1 MKKISRVLSII
12 GLVLII
18 ANINLLAS
26 ENEFLAGT
34 AKVNITPE
42 NYELP
47 VHDSIYVRSLVL
59 EANGTRFAMIAIDM
73 GGYTNPKLVK
83 YADEKLKIDHLM
95 LCPSHTHSSRND
107 RDAKE
112 LEEKMIMALEMALKD
127 MSPVKIS
134 AGHRSFPQLGF
145 NRLIVREDGY
155 AREPWFGDERFSYIN
170 YERIPFGPVDP
181 AVGVIKFDA
190 LNGKTKAVIMNY
202 ACHNDAVWGN
212 YAISADWAGAACKWV
227 ENAFDNNVN
236 CLFVV
241 GAAGNIAPL
250 FKTPGRSSKDDPFQT
265 DHSVME
271 RMGMH
276 LGTETVKLIE
286 SLQPDIHE
294 KASLKI
300 KKDSLHFTGR
310 FDKEQHYNV
319 HFSTILLNE
328 KIAIATFPGEPFIKF
343 QLDWKE
349 EISKEEKVTP
359 FFFGYTWT
367 GGKWPGYV
375 PDIRSS
381 AYGGYGADQSDRIIE
396 IGAGEK
402 IMNKQLENFYL
413 VNGKMR
419 SEPSNSDYEHM
430 TRYELVPH
438 EAIQP
443 AKRSNRINR
452 PSKTN

>member
-1 MKKISRVLSII
+1 MKKLLSILAVLSCSVI
-12 GLVLII
+12 LTCQES
-18 ANINLLAS
+18 LAAG
-26 ENEFLAGT
+26 NELLAGT

-47 VHDSIYVRSLVL
+47 IHDSIYVRSLIV
-59 EANGTRFAMIAIDM
+59 EGSGKRMAMLSIDM
-73 GGYTNPKLVK
+73 GGYTNPNLVL
-83 YADEKLKIDHLM
+83 YAKENLGIDHLI
-95 LCPSHTHSSRND
+95 LCPSHTHSSVRD
-107 RDAKE
+107 RESKE
-112 LEEKMIMALEMALKD
+112 LEEKMIIALQKALD
-127 MSPVKIS
+127 DLSPVLVS

-155 AREPWFGDERFSYIN
+155 AREPWFGDERYSYIN

-181 AVGVIKFDA
+181 AVGAIKFDD

-202 ACHNDAVWGN
+202 ACHCDAVWGN
-212 YAISADWAGAACKWV
+212 YAISADWVGAACKWV
-227 ENAFDNNVN
+227 EDSYDSDVN

-250 FKTPGRSSKDDPFQT
+250 FKTPGRSGPDDPFQT
-265 DHSVME
+265 DHTVME

-276 LGTETVKLIE
+276 LGAETIKLVE
-286 SLQPDIHE
+286 SLQPDNRDIPG
-294 KASLKI
+294 LVF
-300 KKDSLHFTGR
+300 KKDSLHFSGR
-310 FDKEQHYNV
+310 FDKEQYYNV
-319 HFSTILLNE
+319 HFSTVLIND

-349 EISKEEKVTP
+349 ELNREDNVIP
-359 FFFGYTWT
+359 FFFGYTWN

-402 IMNKQLENFYL
+402 IMDKHLENYYTI
-413 VNGKMR
+413 NGKMR
-419 SEPSNSDYEHM
+419 MEPSNSDYEHM

-443 AKRSNRINR
+443 AKRSNRSNR
-452 PSKTN
+452 PRNTN